1 MGSEMVK
8 AILTVELAAV
18 VLFALAAWLGWRTA
32 EPRPSRDRWRR
43 FWIWLTT
50 FERHREGSG
59 GSPASA
65 DVA

>member
-1 MGSEMVK
+1 MVR

-18 VLFALAAWLGWRTA
+18 VLFGLAAWFGWRTA
-32 EPRPSRDRWRR
+32 EPGTSSDRWRR

-50 FERHREGSG
+50 YERRHAGSD

-65 DVA
+65 DVG